1 MSEAASP
8 IKSIPA
14 NMEAEQAVLGSL
26 LIDPD
31 AIIKVANFLRPEDFF
46 RERHSWIYDAMLAL
60 NERREPLD
68 FVTLVDELERRE
80 KLEEVGGPAYITEL
94 SGNTPT
100 SIYVDHYARI
110 VERTALLRRLIS
122 AAGKIAELAYDES
135 QDVDAVVDSAEQL
148 IFGVS
153 ESRIHRDLTPI
164 RSIMTNVVDRI
175 DFLSHNKDT
184 LMGVPSGFASIDK
197 MLGGLQK
204 SDLIILAARPGM
216 GKCVTADTR
225 LVDPDTGEL
234 YTIEALVHAQQAR
247 LLTLNHEYRLNAACA
262 SDFID
267 DGEKPVF
274 RVETALGRS
283 ITVTLTH
290 PFLTIDGWKPL
301 GELDVGTRIAVPRI
315 IPVFGQDDTNDHEAK
330 VLAYLL
336 ADGCLT
342 GTSPQ
347 FTNISPNLRADF
359 VAATKHFPGTKAS
372 VQTSNG
378 TRTPSIFIT
387 SDFATASE
395 KRRAFGQALA
405 GHLRTADL
413 PAVRL
418 AKKIGVSPSL
428 IHQWKKGNTVPSV
441 QTAAQLN
448 EVLDI
453 SLDQLLPEEL
463 DAIRTGGPNLLTQW
477 LQEQGIWGKNAQTKE
492 VPAVV
497 FRYSRRKL
505 GIFLNRLFACDGS
518 LYIQNKSQTV
528 ISYSTTS
535 QRLAHDVQHLL
546 LRFGI
551 LSKLRTR
558 QVKYKGTLRRAYELR
573 ITDAMGIKCFC
584 QEIGVLSKEAAVE
597 KLLSH
602 LQNRIK
608 NTNRDTIPMPI
619 WQRILDI
626 KGGQSW
632 RSIYKKMGLPESAN
646 IHAGIRE
653 PSRQRLLDLAQA
665 LKSDKLAELAQSDIY
680 WDEIVKIDYV
690 GERQVY
696 DLTVPDTHNFVADDL
711 IVHNTSLVLSL
722 AQNAAK
728 GSHARVGIFSLEMA
742 NEQMVQ
748 RLLAMET
755 GIDSHRLR
763 LGDIHENE
771 WDIVYAAA
779 NTLANT
785 SIFIDDTPAASVNE
799 IRTKARRLYAEHG
812 LDLLIIDYMQ
822 LMTGQGSGR
831 NENRQQEISYISR
844 SLKGLARELN
854 VPVLAC
860 SQLSRAVESR
870 ADKRPML
877 SDLRESGS
885 IEQDADIVM
894 FIYREDYYIED
905 TDRQNITDIIV
916 AKHRHGSTGTVSLY
930 FRKELTQFSD
940 LEIERTELDY

>member
-1 MSEAASP
+1 MSVTFTPTMSYDVSP

-14 NMEAEQAVLGSL
+14 NIEAEQAVLGSL

-31 AIIKVANFLRPEDFF
+31 AIIKIANFLRPEDFF
-46 RERHSWIYDAMLAL
+46 RERHSWIFDAMLTL

-80 KLEEVGGPAYITEL
+80 QLEDVGGPAYITEL

-110 VERTALLRRLIS
+110 VERTALLRRLIA

-164 RSIMTNVVDRI
+164 RSIMTNVVERI
-175 DFLSHNKDT
+175 DFLSRNKDM
-184 LMGVPSGFASIDK
+184 LMGVPTGFTGMDR
-197 MLGGLQK
+197 MLGGMQK

-216 GKCVTADTR
+216 GK
-225 LVDPDTGEL
+225 
-234 YTIEALVHAQQAR
+234 
-247 LLTLNHEYRLNAACA
+247 
-262 SDFID
+262 
-267 DGEKPVF
+267 
-274 RVETALGRS
+274 
-283 ITVTLTH
+283 
-290 PFLTIDGWKPL
+290 
-301 GELDVGTRIAVPRI
+301 
-315 IPVFGQDDTNDHEAK
+315 
-330 VLAYLL
+330 
-336 ADGCLT
+336 
-342 GTSPQ
+342 
-347 FTNISPNLRADF
+347 
-359 VAATKHFPGTKAS
+359 
-372 VQTSNG
+372 
-378 TRTPSIFIT
+378 
-387 SDFATASE
+387 
-395 KRRAFGQALA
+395 
-405 GHLRTADL
+405 
-413 PAVRL
+413 
-418 AKKIGVSPSL
+418 
-428 IHQWKKGNTVPSV
+428 
-441 QTAAQLN
+441 
-448 EVLDI
+448 
-453 SLDQLLPEEL
+453 
-463 DAIRTGGPNLLTQW
+463 
-477 LQEQGIWGKNAQTKE
+477 
-492 VPAVV
+492 
-497 FRYSRRKL
+497 
-505 GIFLNRLFACDGS
+505 
-518 LYIQNKSQTV
+518 
-528 ISYSTTS
+528 
-535 QRLAHDVQHLL
+535 
-546 LRFGI
+546 
-551 LSKLRTR
+551 
-558 QVKYKGTLRRAYELR
+558 
-573 ITDAMGIKCFC
+573 
-584 QEIGVLSKEAAVE
+584 
-597 KLLSH
+597 
-602 LQNRIK
+602 
-608 NTNRDTIPMPI
+608 
-619 WQRILDI
+619 
-626 KGGQSW
+626 
-632 RSIYKKMGLPESAN
+632 
-646 IHAGIRE
+646 
-653 PSRQRLLDLAQA
+653 
-665 LKSDKLAELAQSDIY
+665 
-680 WDEIVKIDYV
+680 
-690 GERQVY
+690 
-696 DLTVPDTHNFVADDL
+696 
-711 IVHNTSLVLSL
+711 TSLVLSL

-728 GSHARVGIFSLEMA
+728 GFKARVGIFSLEMA

-763 LGDIHENE
+763 LGDVHENE
-771 WDIVYAAA
+771 WDIVYEAA

-822 LMTGQGSGR
+822 LMTGQGTGR

-877 SDLRESGS
+877 SDLRESGCLTGDTLVYLPEMNISRPIQELAGTSGFAILAVNTDTWQWESTSVSNAFCTGEKRVYALTTQSNRAIKATANHRFLTTNGWKRLDQIQRGEQIAVPQNITQPLANNILWDSIATVEPVGREKVYDLTVPSLHNFVADNIIVHNS